1 MTPKDYHVTTLSMHS
16 WMLIVPPN
24 FEVLT
29 VSDMLLNPHNNLM
42 KKVFCSHFT
51 WEATETQSDINSEEL
66 RTYPGQMTHE

>member
-1 MTPKDYHVTTLSMHS
+1 MHS